1 MKCAPLRFHNKMSEI
16 EKPTGFEKALKDRI
30 FETFGKV
37 PFVQLIGM
45 ELVAIE
51 IGEARIKLD
60 MRDELRQPYG
70 LLHGGATASLIDT
83 ATAFA
88 ILGNL
93 ADGEIA
99 STVDLTIQYLRPHTM
114 GTITCTA
121 KVTRAGKRL
130 LFVSA
135 EVANEEGKLVATA
148 LSTYSKV

>member
-1 MKCAPLRFHNKMSEI
+1 MSEI
-16 EKPTGFEKALKDRI
+16 TKTKEIDVNLKESIFEK
-30 FETFGKV
+30 FGKV

-45 ELVAIE
+45 ELVELA
-51 IGEARIKLD
+51 IGEAKIRLD

-93 ADGEIA
+93 GDGEMA
-99 STVDLTIQYLRPHTM
+99 STVDLTIQYLRPHTE
-114 GTITCTA
+114 GAIICTA

-130 LFVSA
+130 LFVAA
-135 EVANEEGKLVATA
+135 EVENEAGKLVATA
-148 LSTYSKV
+148 LSTYTKV

>member
-1 MKCAPLRFHNKMSEI
+1 MRHFTKMSEI
-16 EKPTGFEKALKDRI
+16 EKPKGFEKALKDRI

-45 ELVAIE
+45 ELVALE

-93 ADGEIA
+93 AEGEMA
-99 STVDLTIQYLRPHTM
+99 STVDLTIQYLRPHTT
-114 GTITCTA
+114 GAITCTA

-148 LSTYSKV
+148 LSTYTKV

>member
-1 MKCAPLRFHNKMSEI
+1 MSEI
-16 EKPTGFEKALKDRI
+16 TKPKEFDISLKEKI
-30 FETFGKV
+30 FESFGKV

-45 ELVAIE
+45 ELVE
-51 IGEARIKLD
+51 LGGGEAIIRLD

-93 ADGEIA
+93 AKGEMA
-99 STVDLTIQYLRPHTM
+99 STVDLTIQYLRPHTT
-114 GTITCTA
+114 GAITCTA

-130 LFVSA
+130 IFVSA
-135 EVANEEGKLVATA
+135 EVVNEQGKLTATA

>member
-1 MKCAPLRFHNKMSEI
+1 MSEI
-16 EKPTGFEKALKDRI
+16 TKTKEFDVNLKERI
-30 FETFGKV
+30 FDTFGKV

-45 ELVAIE
+45 ELVELE
-51 IGEARIKLD
+51 IGEAKIKLD

-83 ATAFA
+83 AMAFA

-93 ADGEIA
+93 SEGEIA
-99 STVDLTIQYLRPHTM
+99 STVDLTIQYLRPHTD

-135 EVANEEGKLVATA
+135 EVTNEEGKLVATA
-148 LSTYSKV
+148 LSTYTKM

>member
-1 MKCAPLRFHNKMSEI
+1 MSEI
-16 EKPTGFEKALKDRI
+16 TKTFDKALKEQIYD
-30 FETFGKV
+30 TFDKV

-45 ELVAIE
+45 ELVELE
-51 IGEARIKLD
+51 IGEAKIKLD

-93 ADGEIA
+93 AEGEMA
-99 STVDLTIQYLRPHTM
+99 STVDLTIQYLRPHTA
-114 GTITCTA
+114 GAISCTA

-135 EVANEEGKLVATA
+135 EVENEAGKLVATA